1 MPFRPYHVDD
11 RARARKKN
19 EKLQCCAPPACKR
32 VRRGVRGREQFRGI
46 LTFVYAVCV
55 MGHGAR
61 VTKHLL
67 QVP

>member
-1 MPFRPYHVDD
+1 MGLGLNALR
-11 RARARKKN
+11 RGASRRITMLRTAG
-19 EKLQCCAPPACKR
+19 LQASG
-32 VRRGVRGREQFRGI
+32 GVRGREQFRGI
-46 LTFVYAVCV
+46 STFVYAVCV